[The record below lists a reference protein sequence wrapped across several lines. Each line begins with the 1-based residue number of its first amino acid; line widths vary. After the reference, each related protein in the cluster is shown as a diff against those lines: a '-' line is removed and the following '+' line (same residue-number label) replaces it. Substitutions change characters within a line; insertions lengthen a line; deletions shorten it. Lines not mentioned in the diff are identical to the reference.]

1 MQIFIYHLCESL
13 ASPEHLLPFAMINFA
28 LLPNLATSSGAAEPG
43 GSGGVGP
50 PLEFEIYLV
59 NFLKNRKKKGFFS
72 IGPPLGKNRS
82 SAPVYVHIAY
92 YYMTAFFRF
101 LTNAQY
107 VVLKYELNQQSACKL
122 IE

>member
-1 MQIFIYHLCESL
+1 MGQIHLPLIIIKIVSLNFFLLFFICIKKNWWSCSYLC
-13 ASPEHLLPFAMINFA
+13 A
-28 LLPNLATSSGAAEPG
+28 GAAEPG

-82 SAPVYVHIAY
+82 SAPVY
-92 YYMTAFFRF
+92 M
-101 LTNAQY
+101 L
-107 VVLKYELNQQSACKL
+107 
-122 IE
+122 